1 MAVVR
6 LRTRRDAK
14 EQIGLEALR
23 GVLQDMAAIGTPSGV
38 VGRLVAVVEREL
50 ASRRGWGFVMVE
62 PNLNAEVVAH
72 LAKHSR
78 RKLTAVQ
85 LWARLFESLPPDSN
99 EVLADRSD
107 LARAVGCSPAHL
119 SEIMRGLEALGA
131 VSRRKEAGAVRSSVP
146 PRLGTHLPGAVRD
159 GPQADAPPLKL
170 RLVD

>member
-6 LRTRRDAK
+6 LRTHRDAK
-14 EQIGLEALR
+14 EQISLEALR
-23 GVLQDMAAIGTPSGV
+23 GVLQDMAAAGAPSSV

-107 LARAVGCSPAHL
+107 LARAVRCSPAHI
-119 SEIMRGLEALGA
+119 SEIMRELEGIGA
-131 VSRRKEAGAVRSSVP
+131 VGVSSA
-146 PRLGTHLPGAVRD
+146 RLWPF
-159 GPQADAPPLKL
+159 
-170 RLVD
+170 